1 MQTDD
6 LFEFKKRQFTY
17 SEVVNITKNFESVL
31 GKGGFGTVYHGF
43 IDGTQVAVKKLS
55 PSSVQGYQQFQAEAC
70 TTPHSRMRIIY
81 I

>member
-43 IDGTQVAVKKLS
+43 IDDGTQVAVKMLS
-55 PSSVQGYQQFQAEAC
+55 HSSVHGYQQFQAEVYEYKL
-70 TTPHSRMRIIY
+70 SSL
-81 I
+81 